1 MNAPAKI
8 RVDESTTERA
18 YRHAITI
25 HCPNESEIAMAA
37 RVDLATIRDQ
47 ASAAIRRATD
57 SAAVLLSEIA
67 KLAGGAV
74 FAPMPTSDLIRIK
87 SALDLTMMAA
97 RSIDRV
103 TRDG

>member
-1 MNAPAKI
+1 MNAPTTI

-25 HCPNESEIAMAA
+25 HCPNEPEMSMAA
-37 RVDLATIRDQ
+37 RVDLATLRDQ
-47 ASAAIRRATD
+47 ATAATRRATD
-57 SAAVLLSEIA
+57 SAAVILGEIA
-67 KLAGGAV
+67 RLAGGAV
-74 FAPMPTSDLIRIK
+74 FSPMPASALIRIK
-87 SALDLTMMAA
+87 SALDLTMIAA